1 MFRGQKLVKFL
12 SDNNYHLE
20 ICLTSNIKTN
30 TFNSFINHPMN
41 EIYDSSIS
49 LSINTDGRAISD
61 TSLSK
66 EYAIA
71 HSELNWSVE
80 KIVQSNLNA
89 IEHAFTTNE
98 KKEKL
103 RKHLKSFS

>member
-1 MFRGQKLVKFL
+1 MRLV
-12 SDNNYHLE
+12 
-20 ICLTSNIKTN
+20 TSIILVEAVKT
-30 TFNSFINHPMN
+30 TLAPM
-41 EIYDSSIS
+41 
-49 LSINTDGRAISD
+49 
-61 TSLSK
+61 SK

-71 HSELNWSVE
+71 HSELNWSME
-80 KIVQSNLNA
+80 KIIQSNLNA